1 MWPGSEK
8 ERAQAKEKER
18 KRSSLE
24 DVSRSMCRRDTININ
39 NASRFLARSR
49 MRKIDVSI
57 SVAVERSSIISRIRV
72 DMIHARHFIIA
83 KEAKMY
89 LSISNIKDLF
99 LFHIKFCFKSN
110 LILMKHESLHFF
122 RKKIKKLSDE
132 EIYYI
137 LYFVGIN
144 KN

>member
-1 MWPGSEK
+1 
-8 ERAQAKEKER
+8 
-18 KRSSLE
+18 
-24 DVSRSMCRRDTININ
+24 
-39 NASRFLARSR
+39 
-49 MRKIDVSI
+49 MRKIDVLI
-57 SVAVERSSIISRIRV
+57 SVAIERSSIISRIRV

-144 KN
+144 KNWKFIWSLTLYLIEIRQYIYFSIFFLIKTFSIYQ